1 MKDNTNLA
9 KRLLAFGMAVLM
21 ASVPAFPVTIH
32 TIGDSTMANYDESST
47 DKRGWCQ
54 MFQQFFDENAVTI
67 NNRGKSGASSK
78 TFYRDAGYWNTVV
91 EGIEKGD
98 YVFIQFAHNDEKNDG
113 LDGDSLQAIA
123 EANGETVSA
132 ANYRGTTASGTFKTY
147 IRSFVEETQEKGGI
161 PVIVT
166 PVCRKY
172 FNTAET
178 DILRNGQ
185 HDLGNSFG
193 VPESNDYYDY
203 AQSLR
208 DIAAEYN
215 IPVIDLTKLTREL
228 YLQYGKTYCTDN
240 LFCDGDNTHFQATG
254 ATMVAKLCAQA
265 MKEQGILAEYIN
277 LSTNITISPTSG
289 DMGKAYVGQKLTKEY
304 TVNAT
309 SLSSASGNFKIS
321 VTSGFEVS
329 TDGTNYS
336 SSISVPYTSS
346 ACMQTFT
353 VRTSVAAEGE
363 TTGTLTM
370 TDGVLS
376 KTVQLTA
383 NGVAVPEGQ
392 ETYVLWR
399 LDADDQPEVKGH
411 CEAVDESWTDMEVAS
426 YQAVNRAS
434 VWPSTSGY
442 DSSHVTQRN
451 VVSGGTWPSG
461 EIDEVSTRYIQFGIK
476 ATDAQIAIDS
486 IGLYM
491 AGAGGNGMRCKVY
504 YDTDPTFSNGTLV
517 KEFQSM
523 TSNNVYQV
531 SSLPVLTL
539 NEGETL
545 YLRFYPWYSMEATG
559 KTLCLSSVML
569 HGIGIGVVEEE
580 EDPQTGIGKI
590 DAEVASPENGTV
602 YDLAGRKVS
611 VLERNRVY
619 VSSGQKFM
627 LK

>member
-1 MKDNTNLA
+1 MKNA
-9 KRLLAFGMAVLM
+9 FQRLLAFGLAVLT
-21 ASVPAFPVTIH
+21 ASFPVFPVTIH

-47 DKRGWCQ
+47 DKRGWTQ

-91 EGIEKGD
+91 DGIQTGD

-123 EANGETVSA
+123 EANGETISA

-147 IRSFVEETQEKGGI
+147 IRAFIDETKAKGGI
-161 PVIVT
+161 PVVVT

-185 HDLGNSFG
+185 HDLGNSFN

-208 DIAAEYN
+208 DVAAEYGDVQ
-215 IPVIDLTKLTREL
+215 VIDLTKLTREL

-240 LFCDGDNTHFQATG
+240 FFCDGDNTHFQATG
-254 ATMVAKLCAQA
+254 ATEVAKLCAQA
-265 MKEQGILAEYIN
+265 MKEQGILADYIN
-277 LSTNITISPTSG
+277 LSTNISVSPTSG
-289 DMGKAYVGQKLTKEY
+289 DMGKAYVGQKLTKEF
-304 TVNAT
+304 TVNAS
-309 SLSSASGNFKIS
+309 SLSTATGNFTIYVS
-321 VTSGFEVS
+321 NGFEVS
-329 TDGTNYS
+329 ADGEVYSSSLSFPFSSSACTQTFYVRTSLISAGETAGTLTLTDGT
-336 SSISVPYTSS
+336 
-346 ACMQTFT
+346 
-353 VRTSVAAEGE
+353 
-363 TTGTLTM
+363 
-370 TDGVLS
+370 LS
-376 KTVQLTA
+376 KTIQLVA
-383 NGVAVPEGQ
+383 DGVAVPEGQ

-399 LDADDQPEVKGH
+399 LDANDEPEVKGH
-411 CEAVDESWTDMEVAS
+411 CGAVKESWTNMEVAS

-434 VWPSTSGY
+434 VWPAASGY

-451 VVSGGTWPSG
+451 VVSGGTWPSD
-461 EIDEVSTRYIQFGIK
+461 EIDEVSTRYIQFGIT
-476 ATDAQIAIDS
+476 ATDAEIAIDS
-486 IGLYM
+486 IGLYV

-504 YDTDPTFSNGTLV
+504 YDTDTTFSSATLI

-523 TSNNVYQV
+523 TSNNIYQV
-531 SSLPVLTL
+531 SALPVLKL
-539 NEGETL
+539 EQGQSL

-569 HGIGIGVVEEE
+569 HGIGIGVAEVEDDE
-580 EDPQTGIGKI
+580 TGISKLGAEDSMP
-590 DAEVASPENGTV
+590 DAACIF
-602 YDLAGRKVS
+602 DLSGRKIS
-611 VLERNRVY
+611 NIEKNKVY
-619 VSSGQKFM
+619 ISAGHKFM
-627 LK
+627 VR

>member
-1 MKDNTNLA
+1 MTNHNNILN
-9 KRLLAFGMAVLM
+9 RILAFGLAVLT

-32 TIGDSTMANYDESST
+32 TIGDSTMATYDESST

-54 MFQQFFDENAVTI
+54 MFQQFFDENAVTV

-91 EGIEKGD
+91 AGIEKGD

-123 EANGETVSA
+123 EANGETISA
-132 ANYRGTTASGTFKTY
+132 ANYRGTTASGTFKQY
-147 IRSFVEETQEKGGI
+147 IRAFIDETKAKGGI

-185 HDLGNSFG
+185 HDLGNSFN

-208 DIAAEYN
+208 DVAAEYSDVQ
-215 IPVIDLTKLTREL
+215 VIDLTKLTREL

-240 LFCDGDNTHFQATG
+240 FFCSGDNTHFQAAG
-254 ATMVAKLCAQA
+254 ATMVAKLCAEA
-265 MKEQGILAEYIN
+265 MKQQGILAEYIN
-277 LSTNITISPTSG
+277 LSTNISVSPTSG
-289 DMGKAYVGQKLTKEY
+289 DLGKAYVGQILTKEY
-304 TVNAT
+304 TVNAS

-321 VTSGFEVS
+321 VTDGFEIS
-329 TDGTNYS
+329 ADGQTYS
-336 SSISVPYTSS
+336 SSLSVPYASS
-346 ACMQTFT
+346 AVLQSFT
-353 VRTSVAAEGE
+353 VRTKVGVEG
-363 TTGTLTM
+363 TSTGTLTM

-383 NGVAVPEGQ
+383 NGVEVPKGQ
-392 ETYVLWR
+392 GTYVLWR
-399 LDADDQPEVKGH
+399 LDENEQPEVKGH
-411 CEAVDESWTDMEVAS
+411 CEAVGETWRDMEVAS
-426 YQAVNRAS
+426 YQAVNRNS
-434 VWPSTSGY
+434 VWPATSGY

-461 EIDEVSTRYIQFGIK
+461 EIDEVSTRYIQFGMK
-476 ATDAQIAIDS
+476 ATDAEIAIDS
-486 IGLYM
+486 IGLFM

-504 YDTDPTFSNGTLV
+504 YDTDSSFSSATLI
-517 KEFQSM
+517 KEFPSM
-523 TSNNVYQV
+523 TSNTVYQV
-531 SSLPVLTL
+531 SALPVFTL
-539 NEGETL
+539 EPGQTL

-559 KTLCLSSVML
+559 KTLCLSNIML
-569 HGIGIGVVEEE
+569 HGTGIGVT
-580 EDPQTGIGKI
+580 EDEQTGIQKI
-590 DAEVASPENGTV
+590 KTDVTTGNSTI
-602 YDLAGRKVS
+602 YDLAGRKVDA
-611 VLERNRVY
+611 LQKNKVY
-619 VSSGQKFM
+619 IKAGHKY
-627 LK
+627 LWR